1 MPQQI
6 LQPKQINTKIT
17 MHIALRISM
26 IAFTFIILVTFPE
39 NLSQSAL
46 PHQTELLSAREET
59 QLYRYLV
66 RDQIEKIDALMNR
79 YSSFNGNVMVVKD
92 HKVVY
97 ERAHGFANYL
107 TREPLTKASVFELA
121 SVSKQFT
128 AVAILQLCER
138 QLISIDDPVQL
149 YIPELPYNNI
159 TIRQL
164 LNHTSGLPNYMW
176 VLENFWN
183 QDHWP
188 SNEEM
193 IRMLVEHHPYP
204 FFWAGRR
211 HSYSN
216 TGYAILASVIE
227 RVTGKSFTQFLH
239 ENIFEPLGMR
249 NTFTSVEM
257 LDTTFL
263 NNNLA
268 KGHHRAWRRFRL
280 NTSVVHDKV
289 LGDKGI
295 HSNMEDLYK
304 WDQALYAGD
313 IVSKAT
319 LEQAYQPLTFS
330 NRRSLPYGFGFRIGN
345 RNGEKYVYHH
355 GLWEGF
361 RTSLIRH
368 IERGDAIVLLNN
380 TNQRVNS
387 QIIRQIQNILDE
399 PVEYSPTRLIALKII
414 NEGLEA
420 AQYMFDEMV
429 QNGDIQY
436 PDANEL
442 FEIAGVLREMNKPVL
457 SSRVYKF
464 YEITSLCREAD
475 LPVAKN

>member
-1 MPQQI
+1 MM
-6 LQPKQINTKIT
+6 N
-17 MHIALRISM
+17 IALRLTM
-26 IAFTFIILVTFPE
+26 IALTFIFLVTIPE
-39 NLSQSAL
+39 NLSQSAQ
-46 PHQTELLSAREET
+46 PYRTEFLSEREEN

-66 RDQIEKIDALMNR
+66 RNQIEKIDALMNR
-79 YSSFNGNVMVVKD
+79 YSWFNGNVMVVKD
-92 HKVVY
+92 HNIIY
-97 ERAHGFANYL
+97 ENAHGYANYQ
-107 TREPLTKASVFELA
+107 TREPLTKNAVFELA

-138 QLISIDDPVQL
+138 QLISIDDPVHL
-149 YIPELPYNNI
+149 YIPELPYKNI

-176 VLENFWN
+176 VLENFWD
-183 QDHWP
+183 QPYLP
-188 SNEEM
+188 SNEDM
-193 IRMLVEHHPYP
+193 VRMLVEHHPYP
-204 FFWAGRR
+204 FFWPGRR

-227 RVTGKSFTQFLH
+227 RATGKSFTSYMH
-239 ENIFEPLGMR
+239 DNIFEPLGMK
-249 NTFTSVEM
+249 NTYTSVEV
-257 LDTTFL
+257 LDTTF
-263 NNNLA
+263 NAVNVA
-268 KGHHRAWRRFRL
+268 KGHHKAWRRLRL
-280 NTSVVHDKV
+280 NTVVVHDKV

-304 WDQALYAGD
+304 WDQALYKGKL
-313 IVSKAT
+313 VSTAT

-361 RTSLIRH
+361 STSLVRH
-368 IERGDAIVLLNN
+368 IERGETIIILNN
-380 TNQRVNS
+380 TNQRVNN

-414 NEGLEA
+414 SKGLNEGLA
-420 AQYMFDEMV
+420 LYNEMRMR
-429 QNGDIQY
+429 GEIEH
-436 PDANEL
+436 PDVTEL

-457 SSRVYKF
+457 SSWLYKF
-464 YEITSLCREAD
+464 YETTSLCHEAE
-475 LPVAKN
+475 LPIASN